1 MCSTNEKR
9 SSGKCVVQSFSGLLP
24 RISCYAI
31 NYLGVNMTAALQ
43 ARRTCSGILRRAMA
57 DIVRSCAGALHYSS
71 QRPYHVPCRGSK
83 RGRQSH
89 AMLVVLEIAHPI
101 SAGRT
106 TYRESVAIRWETYT
120 FVLGTYLH
128 ADADSGDRVDIQ
140 SSVLDAS
147 EVVLTR
153 RPALNGS
160 TSTRVRKN

>member
-57 DIVRSCAGALHYSS
+57 DIVRSCGGALHYSS

-89 AMLVVLEIAHPI
+89 AMLVALEIAHHI
-101 SAGRT
+101 GAVRT
-106 TYRESVAIRWETYT
+106 TYRESVSRYNMGKIRAY
-120 FVLGTYLH
+120 FP
-128 ADADSGDRVDIQ
+128 
-140 SSVLDAS
+140 
-147 EVVLTR
+147 VLTYMR
-153 RPALNGS
+153 TRTVAIAS
-160 TSTRVRKN
+160 TSNPPCSTRARLS